1 MSAGGSGG
9 TPSAPASKR
18 LDRLLTTAVA
28 LGMGGAGLAH
38 LLQSGLSRGLFA
50 AALLLLAVRLF
61 RNARLAWAGRLSWG
75 RLVLPG
81 LLLLEG
87 LAALARPGPGA
98 LLVKGIT
105 LAMLELGLLLLA
117 WRSWRS
123 SREGVGNLPEARLA
137 GRLQTFLGPTAARL
151 VALELVVLG
160 GAVQALAGRSTAPGA
175 GCFSYHRNSVLG
187 SMLLALPVMAVGDLL
202 LLDLLLRHAPP
213 WVRWSVHGLD
223 LYGLLWVLGLWQS
236 MRNRPHRLTH
246 DELWLHRGVLGH
258 LRIPRSALGRLQE
271 VPVFDAPEARRAFL
285 GEAAN
290 LAVSGPPELV
300 LDLREPLQPSGFF
313 GPGAVRARVRF
324 AVDDAEAFRRALGA

>member
-1 MSAGGSGG
+1 MSAEGPER
-9 TPSAPASKR
+9 TPSAPIPPR
-18 LDRLLTTAVA
+18 LDRLLTWAVV
-28 LGMGGAGLAH
+28 LGLGGAGLAH
-38 LLQSGLSRGLFA
+38 LLQSDLSRRLFA

-61 RNARLAWAGRLSWG
+61 RNVRLAWDGRLSWG

-98 LLVKGIT
+98 LLLKGIT
-105 LAMLELGLLLLA
+105 LAVLELGLLVLA
-117 WRSWRS
+117 WRSWRAS
-123 SREGVGNLPEARLA
+123 QEGVGSLPESRLA

-160 GAVQALAGRSTAPGA
+160 GALQALTGRSTVPGT
-175 GCFSYHRNSVLG
+175 GCFSYHRDSVLG

-213 WVRWSVHGLD
+213 WVRWGVHSLD

-246 DELWLHRGVLGH
+246 DELWLHRGVLGN
-258 LRIPRSALGRLQE
+258 LRIPRSALGGLQE

-285 GEAAN
+285 EGAAN
-290 LAVSGPPELV
+290 LAVSGPAELL
-300 LDLREPLQPSGFF
+300 LDLREPLRPNGFF
-313 GPGAVRARVRF
+313 GPGDARRRVRVS
-324 AVDDAEAFRRALGA
+324 VDDAEAFRRALGA